1 MKNENLVPK
10 VRFKGFSDPWE
21 QRKLGDIS
29 KITAGGDIDKDKL
42 STRGRYPVIAN
53 ALTNNGVVGYYD
65 SYKVKGPAVT
75 VTGRGDVGHAKTRI
89 ESFTPIVRLLVVSA
103 PNFDI
108 NFLEN
113 AINNIRIFNESTGV
127 PQLTAPQLGSY
138 EFEYPC
144 SSEQVCIGNVLH
156 KIDNLIAAN
165 EDKLEQL
172 KTLKKLMMQK
182 IFSQEWRFKGFT
194 DPWEQRKLGELSNGF
209 TYGLNASAKAYD
221 GKHQYLR
228 ITDIDDETRTFKQTH
243 LTSPDIDFIRDNS
256 YVLKLGDIVF
266 TRTGASTGKTL
277 STELQTVL
285 FITPVF

>member
-1 MKNENLVPK
+1 MKT
-10 VRFKGFSDPWE
+10 WE

-165 EDKLEQL
+165 EYNL
-172 KTLKKLMMQK
+172 KNALNIRGRFNLHLLM
-182 IFSQEWRFKGFT
+182 
-194 DPWEQRKLGELSNGF
+194 
-209 TYGLNASAKAYD
+209 
-221 GKHQYLR
+221 
-228 ITDIDDETRTFKQTH
+228 
-243 LTSPDIDFIRDNS
+243 
-256 YVLKLGDIVF
+256 
-266 TRTGASTGKTL
+266 
-277 STELQTVL
+277 
-285 FITPVF
+285 

>member
-1 MKNENLVPK
+1 MNLLLPVPISNEM
-10 VRFKGFSDPWE
+10 FFSLRCSQVFRLIGHILGTGTWE

-65 SYKVKGPAVT
+65 SYRVKGPAVT

-165 EDKLEQL
+165 EDKLNQL
-172 KTLKKLMMQK
+172 KELKKYLMQNM
-182 IFSQEWRFKGFT
+182 F
-194 DPWEQRKLGELSNGF
+194 
-209 TYGLNASAKAYD
+209 
-221 GKHQYLR
+221 
-228 ITDIDDETRTFKQTH
+228 
-243 LTSPDIDFIRDNS
+243 
-256 YVLKLGDIVF
+256 V
-266 TRTGASTGKTL
+266 
-277 STELQTVL
+277 
-285 FITPVF
+285 